1 MLGLI
6 LASLTGFF
14 LFSFIS
20 IAYLPKI
27 KSMEER
33 AGVEYAR
40 KKLKWLSKCI
50 LKSLDV
56 KLYIKYKNREAIDSL
71 DKKEGVIFV
80 CNHQSNL
87 DIPAIVTALHMDVG
101 FVAKHEMKRWPFFG
115 TWMKKSNC
123 VFLNRENPREG
134 IKDIKKAVELI
145 KKGYPTVIFPEGER
159 SLSGKI
165 LNFKKGSFK
174 LATETNGI
182 IVPLTLKGTYDI
194 QPRGTLKMARGR
206 KVTLVVDEPIFVK
219 NLSKDEEKVLATT
232 VRDKIVENFE
242 KIK

>member
-27 KSMEER
+27 RTMEER

-40 KKLKWLSKCI
+40 KKLKWLSEQI

-56 KLYIKYKNREAIDSL
+56 KLDIKYKNRGAIDSL

-101 FVAKHEMKRWPFFG
+101 FVAKHEMKKWPFFG

-145 KKGYPTVIFPEGER
+145 KEGYPTVIFPEGER
-159 SLSGKI
+159 SLTGKI